1 MVLIAETEKYDV
13 RRGPFSGL
21 TVNAKL
27 YQSDAQRFVVV
38 VDGVPWH
45 DRAVARS
52 AELGFDSLADGM
64 AALKDFRV
72 RAAELSQG
80 RSCGL
85 RVFSRPCVHF
95 VQMQYED
102 YLA

>member
-1 MVLIAETEKYDV
+1 MVLIAEADKYDV

-45 DRAVARS
+45 KRAVAQS

-80 RSCGL
+80 RIAWRGSMQIGQQFTL
-85 RVFSRPCVHF
+85 RTSDRR
-95 VQMQYED
+95 
-102 YLA
+102 